1 VPNGQRG
8 LTGPKRLDGVCARYS
23 SAPEDQHPAAQ
34 GGASGIVERLS
45 QASCRFELAGLGVQ
59 VENSTGRSARA
70 VKTAD
75 YQKLPSLGHNHFTG
89 DRDWQRMGQACREP
103 QLGGRGRTTGADAT
117 VKDEQQNDHCRRR
130 AG

>member
-1 VPNGQRG
+1 MPNGQRG
-8 LTGPKRLDGVCARYS
+8 LTGTKRLDRVCARDS
-23 SAPEDQHPAAQ
+23 PAPEDQHPAAQ

-89 DRDWQRMGQACREP
+89 DRDWQRMGQAGREL
-103 QLGGRGRTTGADAT
+103 QLAGRGGTTGADAT
-117 VKDEQQNDHCRRR
+117 EVEDE
-130 AG
+130 